1 MKPLLITTALCIFS
15 LATFAQFTQ
24 ETQAFDPALQLT
36 MGCRK
41 QQDLSVSLAA
51 GLSGRRIPVSFFAGV
66 NYSEFDVTEPHTI
79 QISITYQQQAIMQR

>member
-51 GLSGRRIPVSFFAGV
+51 GLSGRRIPVSFLWAL
-66 NYSEFDVTEPHTI
+66 
-79 QISITYQQQAIMQR
+79 ITANLT